1 MIFLRNTRPYVTV
14 HTLHSSA
21 HVPAIKQVTEFTVAY
36 HWIYSRATYWS
47 ANVESGHERA
57 RDRVGLEEC
66 PVGEGDS
73 TGCHLFVVASVIL

>member
-47 ANVESGHERA
+47 ANVDRRHERA

-66 PVGEGDS
+66 PLGR
-73 TGCHLFVVASVIL
+73 VIAQGATCL